1 MKRSFVRE
9 ILEAINPDT
18 VSFAG
23 GLPDESLFP
32 IEGIREATQKALSTT
47 SALQYSVSG
56 GIESLRQKIADYY
69 TSLGVETSYE
79 EILITT
85 GAQTRQAP
93 SSHLDRRGLRRP
105 ADRPYGSEISRGH
118 AVPRIEPILEHQ
130 SR

>member
-56 GIESLRQKIADYY
+56 GIESLMDLIVSWMFFSVS
-69 TSLGVETSYE
+69 SL
-79 EILITT
+79 
-85 GAQTRQAP
+85 
-93 SSHLDRRGLRRP
+93 
-105 ADRPYGSEISRGH
+105 
-118 AVPRIEPILEHQ
+118 
-130 SR
+130 